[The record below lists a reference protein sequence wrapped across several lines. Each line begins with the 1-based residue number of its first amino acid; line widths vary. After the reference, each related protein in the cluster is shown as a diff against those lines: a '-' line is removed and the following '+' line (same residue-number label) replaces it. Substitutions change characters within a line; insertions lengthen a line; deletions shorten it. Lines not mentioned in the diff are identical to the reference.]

1 MQPIVSMKRVP
12 ISQLSQTIGRQSL
25 DIQDELKK
33 RAAVRAVDFIE
44 SDMVIG
50 LGTGSTANYAIIE
63 IAERLKNGDLGNIVG
78 IPSSE
83 RTEKLAHE
91 LNIPL
96 ADFEAHPT
104 IDLTIDGADEVDP
117 DLNVI
122 KGGGGALL
130 REKIV
135 AQASR
140 RNIIIVDES
149 KLSPRLGTKWALP
162 IEVVPFARRTE
173 QIYLE
178 SIGGSVTRRVD
189 ENKAPFLTDQQNL
202 ILDTH
207 FGQISDPGGL
217 ASRLNMRAGIV
228 EHGLFLGLVTDVI
241 VAAQEDIR
249 HLRRNKG
256 SM

>member
-1 MQPIVSMKRVP
+1 LR
-12 ISQLSQTIGRQSL
+12 
-25 DIQDELKK
+25 IQDELKK
-33 RAAVRAVDFIE
+33 MAANHAVELIE
-44 SDMVIG
+44 SDMVVG
-50 LGTGSTANYAIIE
+50 LGTGSTAYFAIKR
-63 IAERLKNGDLGNIVG
+63 IAEKLQTGELRNIQG

-83 RTEKLAHE
+83 RTEILARG

-96 ADFEAHPT
+96 TDLDAHPV
-104 IDLTIDGADEVDP
+104 IDLTIDGADEVEP

-130 REKIV
+130 REKII

-149 KLSPRLGTKWALP
+149 KWSPLLGTKWAVP
-162 IEVVPFARRTE
+162 IEVVPIARRTE

-178 SIGGSVTRRVD
+178 SIGGSVTLRVD
-189 ENKAPFLTDQQNL
+189 ENNSAFLTNQQNF

-217 ASRLNMRAGIV
+217 ASRLNTRAGII
-228 EHGLFLGLVTDVI
+228 EHGLFLGLATDII
-241 VAAQEDIR
+241 VAAGKDIR
-249 HLRRNKG
+249 HLKRNEE
-256 SM
+256 SL

>member
-1 MQPIVSMKRVP
+1 VAIR
-12 ISQLSQTIGRQSL
+12 
-25 DIQDELKK
+25 DELKK
-33 RAAVRAVDFIE
+33 MAAMHAVELIE

-50 LGTGSTANYAIIE
+50 LGTGSTTYFAIKR
-63 IAERLKNGDLGNIVG
+63 IAEKVQSGELRNILG

-83 RTEKLAHE
+83 RTETLARR

-96 ADFEAHPT
+96 TDLDTHPE

-130 REKIV
+130 HEKII

-149 KLSPRLGTKWALP
+149 KRSPLLGTIWALP

-178 SIGGSVTRRVD
+178 SIGGSVTLRVD
-189 ENKAPFLTDQQNL
+189 ENNSAFLTHQQNL
-202 ILDTH
+202 ILDAH
-207 FGQISDPGGL
+207 FGQIADPGAL
-217 ASRLNMRAGIV
+217 ASRLNTRAGII
-228 EHGLFLGLVTDVI
+228 EHGLFLGLATDVI
-241 VAAQEDIR
+241 VAAREDIR
-249 HLRRNKG
+249 HLRRNEE
-256 SM
+256 SL

>member
-1 MQPIVSMKRVP
+1 
-12 ISQLSQTIGRQSL
+12 LG
-25 DIQDELKK
+25 IQDELKK
-33 RAAVRAVDFIE
+33 MAANHAVELIE
-44 SDMVIG
+44 SDMVVG
-50 LGTGSTANYAIIE
+50 LGTGSTAYFAIKR
-63 IAERLKNGDLGNIVG
+63 IAEKVQTGELRNILG

-83 RTEKLAHE
+83 RTETLARG

-96 ADFEAHPT
+96 TDLDAHPV
-104 IDLTIDGADEVDP
+104 IDLTIDGADEVEP

-130 REKIV
+130 REKII

-149 KLSPRLGTKWALP
+149 KWSPLLGTKWAVP
-162 IEVVPFARRTE
+162 IEVVPIARRTE

-178 SIGGSVTRRVD
+178 SIGGSVTLRVD
-189 ENKAPFLTDQQNL
+189 ENNSAFLTNQQNF

-217 ASRLNMRAGIV
+217 ACSLNTRAGII
-228 EHGLFLGLVTDVI
+228 EHGLFLGLATDVI
-241 VAAQEDIR
+241 VAAGRDIR
-249 HLRRNKG
+249 HLKRNEE
-256 SM
+256 SL

>member
-1 MQPIVSMKRVP
+1 
-12 ISQLSQTIGRQSL
+12 LG
-25 DIQDELKK
+25 IQDELKK
-33 RAAVRAVDFIE
+33 MAANHAVELIE

-50 LGTGSTANYAIIE
+50 LGTGSTAYFAIKR
-63 IAERLKNGDLGNIVG
+63 IAEKVQTGELRNILG
-78 IPSSE
+78 IPSSV
-83 RTEKLAHE
+83 RTETLARG

-96 ADFEAHPT
+96 TDLDAHPV
-104 IDLTIDGADEVDP
+104 IDLTIDGADEVEP
-117 DLNVI
+117 ELNVI

-130 REKIV
+130 REKII

-149 KLSPRLGTKWALP
+149 KWSPLLGTTWAVP

-178 SIGGSVTRRVD
+178 SIGGSVTLRVD
-189 ENKAPFLTDQQNL
+189 ENNSTFLTNQQNF

-217 ASRLNMRAGIV
+217 ACSLNTRAGII
-228 EHGLFLGLVTDVI
+228 EHGLFLGLATDVI
-241 VAAQEDIR
+241 VAAGRDIR
-249 HLRRNKG
+249 HLKRNEEN
-256 SM
+256 S

>member
-1 MQPIVSMKRVP
+1 V
-12 ISQLSQTIGRQSL
+12 
-25 DIQDELKK
+25 DIQDELKRK
-33 RAAVRAVDFIE
+33 AAVRAVDFIE
-44 SDMVIG
+44 SGMVIG
-50 LGTGSTANYAIIE
+50 LGTGSTANYAIKE
-63 IAERLKNGDLGNIVG
+63 IGDKIQSGKLRNVAG

-83 RTEKLAHE
+83 RTAILARE

-96 ADFEAHPT
+96 TDLDAHPT

-140 RNIIIVDES
+140 RIIIVVDES
-149 KLSPRLGTKWALP
+149 KLSPQLGTKWALP

-173 QIYLE
+173 QLYLE
-178 SIGGSVTRRVD
+178 SIGGSVTLRVD
-189 ENKAPFLTDQQNL
+189 ENQSPFFTNQQNL

-207 FGQISDPGGL
+207 FGPISDPGSL
-217 ASRLNMRAGIV
+217 VSRLNMRAGIV
-228 EHGLFLGLVTDVI
+228 EHGLFLGLVTDI
-241 VAAQEDIR
+241 IIAGKEDIR
-249 HLRRNKG
+249 HLKRKKG
-256 SM
+256 RKAGPR

>member
-1 MQPIVSMKRVP
+1 MPYALCIILIP
-12 ISQLSQTIGRQSL
+12 LGRHPL
-25 DIQDELKK
+25 GIQDELKK
-33 RAAVRAVDFIE
+33 MAANHAVELIE

-50 LGTGSTANYAIIE
+50 LGTGSTAYFAIKR
-63 IAERLKNGDLGNIVG
+63 IAEKVQTGELRNILG

-83 RTEKLAHE
+83 RTETLARG

-96 ADFEAHPT
+96 TDLDAHPV
-104 IDLTIDGADEVDP
+104 IDLTIDGADEVEP
-117 DLNVI
+117 ELNVI

-130 REKIV
+130 REKII

-149 KLSPRLGTKWALP
+149 KWSPLLGTTWAVP

-178 SIGGSVTRRVD
+178 SIGGSVTLRVD
-189 ENKAPFLTDQQNL
+189 ENNSTFLTNQQNF

-207 FGQISDPGGL
+207 FGQISDPGSL
-217 ASRLNMRAGIV
+217 ACSLNTRAGII
-228 EHGLFLGLVTDVI
+228 EHGLFLGLATDVI
-241 VAAQEDIR
+241 VAAGRDIR
-249 HLRRNKG
+249 HLKRNEE
-256 SM
+256 SL